1 MGWLRPSVMQYLN
14 RQRRKAL
21 KVIEKEMED
30 LRFEHESL
38 EILRDCPPLW
48 DAIHS
53 YLTKATLNEREK
65 AQLREAMQILCRGRT
80 GK

>member
-1 MGWLRPSVMQYLN
+1 MQYLN

-38 EILRDCPPLW
+38 EILRDCEPLW
-48 DAIHS
+48 DAIHT
-53 YLTKATLNEREK
+53 YLAKAVLNERQK

-80 GK
+80 R